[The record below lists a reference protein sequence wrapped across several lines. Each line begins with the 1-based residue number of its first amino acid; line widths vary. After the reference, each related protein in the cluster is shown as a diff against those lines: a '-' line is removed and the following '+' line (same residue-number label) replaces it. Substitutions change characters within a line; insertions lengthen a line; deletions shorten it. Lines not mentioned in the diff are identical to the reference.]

1 MSKVQLLT
9 NQLVERL
16 IEKMETADTIYILTS
31 FVMKS
36 GVDLLEI
43 PLRKAAERNADIKIC
58 TGDYLYIT
66 QPKAVEKLAAIHP
79 SIEVRMWKSKGVSFH
94 PKAYLF
100 EDERNGTSIIGSSNL
115 SRSALTKGYEWNVEI
130 DEESDGDLF
139 LTAAQTFLEV
149 FHHEQTI
156 ALNEVT
162 AKLYKLEYENFHA
175 KTTQLVKKWTTLEEQ
190 DIMYPVPGDK
200 TDIVKDPPAFYGTI
214 QPRFAQIEA
223 LEELNTAYE
232 SGYDSA
238 MVVMATGLGK
248 TYLAGFFAEKFPR
261 ILFIAHLEEILY
273 QAKESFE
280 KIIQNRSLGI
290 YNGKIKDSKASIV
303 FASIQ
308 TLSRKKHL
316 EMFEANEFD
325 LIIVDEF
332 HHAAAASYRKVID
345 YFKPSFLLGITA
357 TPDRNDNRDVYDIC
371 KGNIAYKIDFLEAIE
386 KDWLSAFK
394 YVGVYDDTDYSRI
407 SWIGSRYDEEEL
419 LAAQLRQGMADK
431 IIVAW
436 EKHKQ
441 SRTIVFCSS
450 IRQADFLSKA
460 FTDRGYRTVSLHSQ
474 YKGLNRN
481 LVIEQ
486 LDRGELD
493 AIFTV
498 NLFNEGVDIPSVDTL
513 LFVRPT
519 ESLTVFTQQIGRG
532 LRLHPDKEKCV
543 IIDLIG
549 NYRNADLKLNLLRVS
564 VVIDKK
570 KSGTLPTLPANCV
583 LDLEMKVIDLLNEMM
598 RKKQPRKEML
608 LANYNR
614 VKEEIGRRPS
624 YLELHLKA
632 AEPASAYKSEFKSY
646 PAFLNW
652 ADELHENERAVFE
665 AYKDWFTEVEK
676 TGMTKSYKMVVLL
689 YMLNIGPENWLKP
702 VTPEEVAPFFFKYLT
717 EKEYRR
723 KIDFS
728 GKAAKEMWNGD
739 LKKVSKLIKDMPMT
753 KWSGSS
759 NGLVIF
765 NEGEFSFNL
774 SVNEKDA
781 VQLYRWTK
789 EICEYRL
796 HHYFERK
803 ENQIVK
809 KG

>member
-1 MSKVQLLT
+1 MSKVQLIT
-9 NQLVERL
+9 NQLANRL
-16 IEKMETADTIYILTS
+16 IEKLETADTIYILTS

-36 GVDLLEI
+36 GVDLLEK
-43 PLRKAAERNADIKIC
+43 PLLKAAERNADIKIC

-66 QPKAVEKLAAIHP
+66 QPEAIEKLAAIHP
-79 SIEVRMWKSKGVSFH
+79 SIEVRMWKSNGVSFH

-100 EDERNGTSIIGSSNL
+100 EDEKNGTSIIGSSNL
-115 SRSALTKGYEWNVEI
+115 SRSALTKGYEWNVEV

-156 ALNEVT
+156 ALNKVT
-162 AKLYKLEYENFHA
+162 AELYKSKYEIFHA
-175 KTTQLVKKWTTLEEQ
+175 KTPQLVKKWTALEEQ
-190 DIMYPVPGDK
+190 DLMLPVSDEK
-200 TDIVKDPPAFYGTI
+200 ADIVKDPPVLYGSI

-223 LEELNTAYE
+223 LEELNTVYE

-238 MVVMATGLGK
+238 MIVMATGLGK
-248 TYLAGFFAEKFPR
+248 TYLAGFFAERFPR

-273 QAKESFE
+273 QAKSSFE

-290 YNGKIKDSKASIV
+290 YNGRIKDSKASII

-316 EMFEANEFD
+316 EVFDVNEFD

-332 HHAAAASYRKVID
+332 HHAAAASYQKVIN
-345 YFKPSFLLGITA
+345 YFKPAFLLGITA
-357 TPDRNDNRDVYDIC
+357 TPDRNDNRDVYDLC
-371 KGNIAYKIDFLEAIE
+371 KGNVAYKIDFLEAIE
-386 KDWLSAFK
+386 KNWLSAFK
-394 YVGVYDDTDYSRI
+394 YVGIYDDTDYSRI
-407 SWIGSRYDEEEL
+407 SWLGSRYDEEEL

-431 IIVAW
+431 IIEAW
-436 EKHKQ
+436 KNHKQ

-450 IRQADFLSKA
+450 IRQADFLSQA
-460 FTDRGYRTVSLHSQ
+460 FSDRGYRTVSLHSQ

-481 LVIEQ
+481 FFIEQ

-549 NYRNADLKLNLLRVS
+549 NYRNADLKLSLLRVP
-564 VVIDKK
+564 VALDKK
-570 KSGTLPTLPANCV
+570 KSGDLPTLPANCV

-608 LANYNR
+608 LANYNK
-614 VKEEIGRRPS
+614 VKEELGKRPS
-624 YLELHLKA
+624 YLELYLKG

-652 ADELHENERAVFE
+652 ADELHENERRVFE
-665 AYKDWFTEVEK
+665 VYKDWFTEVEK
-676 TGMTKSYKMVVLL
+676 TVMTKSYKMIVLL
-689 YMLNIGPENWLKP
+689 YMLNKGPENWLKLI
-702 VTPEEVAPFFFKYLT
+702 TPEEVAPFFFNYLT
-717 EKEYRR
+717 EKEYR
-723 KIDFS
+723 KNIDFS
-728 GKAAKEMWNGD
+728 GKAAVEMWNGD
-739 LKKVSKLIKDMPMT
+739 LNKVAKLIRDMPMT

-765 NEGEFSFNL
+765 NEGKFSFNFT
-774 SVNEKDA
+774 VNENDEL
-781 VQLYRWTK
+781 QLYRWTK

-796 HHYFERK
+796 HEYFERK
-803 ENQIVK
+803 EK
-809 KG
+809 KL

>member
-1 MSKVQLLT
+1 MSKVQLIT

-16 IEKMETADTIYILTS
+16 IEKMETAETIYILTS

-36 GVDLLEI
+36 GVDLLEKS
-43 PLRKAAERNADIKIC
+43 LLKAAERNADIKIC

-66 QPKAVEKLAAIHP
+66 QPEAIEKLAAIHP
-79 SIEVRMWKSKGVSFH
+79 SIEVRMWKSNGVSFH

-115 SRSALTKGYEWNVEI
+115 SRSALTKGYEWNIEV

-139 LTAAQTFLEV
+139 ITAAQTFLEV

-156 ALNEVT
+156 PINKVT
-162 AKLYKLEYENFHA
+162 AELYKSEYEIFHA
-175 KTTQLVKKWTTLEEQ
+175 KIPQLVKKGTALEEQ
-190 DIMYPVPGDK
+190 DLMLPVSDEK
-200 TDIVKDPPAFYGTI
+200 ADLVKDPPVIYGSI

-223 LEELNTAYE
+223 LEELNTVYE

-238 MVVMATGLGK
+238 MIVMATGLGK
-248 TYLAGFFAEKFPR
+248 TYLAGFFAEEFPR

-273 QAKESFE
+273 QAKSSFE

-316 EMFEANEFD
+316 EVFDAHEFD

-332 HHAAAASYRKVID
+332 HHAAAASYQKVIN
-345 YFKPSFLLGITA
+345 YYKPAFLLGITA
-357 TPDRNDNRDVYDIC
+357 TPDRNDNRDVYDLC
-371 KGNIAYKIDFLEAIE
+371 KGNVAYKIDFLEAIE
-386 KDWLSAFK
+386 KNWLSAFK

-407 SWIGSRYDEEEL
+407 SWLGTRYDEEEL
-419 LAAQLRQGMADK
+419 LAAQLRHGMADK
-431 IIVAW
+431 IIEAW
-436 EKHKQ
+436 ENHKQ

-450 IRQADFLSKA
+450 IRQADFLSQA
-460 FTDRGYRTVSLHSQ
+460 FSDRGYRTVSLHSQ
-474 YKGLNRN
+474 YKGHNRN
-481 LVIEQ
+481 FFIEQ
-486 LDRGELD
+486 LDRGQLD

-549 NYRNADLKLNLLRVS
+549 NYRNADLKLSLLRVPAAL
-564 VVIDKK
+564 DKS
-570 KSGTLPTLPANCV
+570 KSGVLPTLPANCV

-608 LANYNR
+608 LANYNM
-614 VKEEIGRRPS
+614 VKEELGKRPS
-624 YLELHLKA
+624 YLELHLKG
-632 AEPASAYKSEFKSY
+632 AEPASAYRSEFKSY

-652 ADELHENERAVFE
+652 ADELHENEKRVFE
-665 AYKDWFTEVEK
+665 TYKDWFTEVEK
-676 TGMTKSYKMVVLL
+676 TGMTKSYKMIVLL
-689 YMLNIGPENWLKP
+689 YMLNKGPEKWMKP
-702 VTPEEVAPFFFKYLT
+702 ITPEEAAPFFFNYLT

-723 KIDFS
+723 NIDFS
-728 GKAAKEMWNGD
+728 GKAAMEMWNGD
-739 LKKVSKLIKDMPMT
+739 LNKVAKLIRDMPMT

-774 SVNEKDA
+774 SVNENDEL
-781 VQLYRWTK
+781 QLFRWTK

-796 HHYFERK
+796 HEYFERK
-803 ENQIVK
+803 DSKVLK
-809 KG
+809 

>member
-1 MSKVQLLT
+1 M
-9 NQLVERL
+9 
-16 IEKMETADTIYILTS
+16 
-31 FVMKS
+31 
-36 GVDLLEI
+36 
-43 PLRKAAERNADIKIC
+43 
-58 TGDYLYIT
+58 
-66 QPKAVEKLAAIHP
+66 
-79 SIEVRMWKSKGVSFH
+79 
-94 PKAYLF
+94 
-100 EDERNGTSIIGSSNL
+100 
-115 SRSALTKGYEWNVEI
+115 
-130 DEESDGDLF
+130 
-139 LTAAQTFLEV
+139 
-149 FHHEQTI
+149 
-156 ALNEVT
+156 
-162 AKLYKLEYENFHA
+162 
-175 KTTQLVKKWTTLEEQ
+175 
-190 DIMYPVPGDK
+190 
-200 TDIVKDPPAFYGTI
+200 
-214 QPRFAQIEA
+214 
-223 LEELNTAYE
+223 
-232 SGYDSA
+232 
-238 MVVMATGLGK
+238 
-248 TYLAGFFAEKFPR
+248 
-261 ILFIAHLEEILY
+261 
-273 QAKESFE
+273 
-280 KIIQNRSLGI
+280 
-290 YNGKIKDSKASIV
+290 KDSKASIV

-316 EMFEANEFD
+316 EVFDANDFD

-332 HHAAAASYRKVID
+332 HHAAAASYRKVIN
-345 YFKPSFLLGITA
+345 YFEPAFLLGITA

-371 KGNIAYKIDFLEAIE
+371 KGNVAYKIDFLEAIE

-394 YVGVYDDTDYSRI
+394 YIGVYDDTDYSRI
-407 SWIGSRYDEEEL
+407 SWLGTRYDEEEL
-419 LAAQLRQGMADK
+419 FVAQLRQGMSDK
-431 IIVAW
+431 IIEAW

-450 IRQADFLSKA
+450 IRQADFLSQS
-460 FTDRGYRTVSLHSQ
+460 FTGRGYRTVSLHSQ
-474 YKGLNRN
+474 NKGLNRN

-549 NYRNADLKLNLLRVS
+549 NYRNADLKLNMLRVPE
-564 VVIDKK
+564 VLDKK
-570 KSGTLPTLPANCV
+570 KSGVLPTLPENCV
-583 LDLEMKVIDLLNEMM
+583 LDLEMKVINLLNEMM
-598 RKKQPRKEML
+598 RKKQPRKEIL

-614 VKEEIGRRPS
+614 VKEEIGKRPS
-624 YLELHLKA
+624 YLDLHLKG

-652 ADELHENERAVFE
+652 ADELQENEITVFE
-665 AYKDWFTEVEK
+665 AYKDWYTEVEK
-676 TGMTKSYKMVVLL
+676 TAMTKSYKMIVLL
-689 YMLNIGPENWLKP
+689 YMLNKGPEIWLKP

-723 KIDFS
+723 NIDFS

-739 LKKVSKLIKDMPMT
+739 LKKVSKLIRDMPMT

>member
-1 MSKVQLLT
+1 
-9 NQLVERL
+9 
-16 IEKMETADTIYILTS
+16 
-31 FVMKS
+31 MKS
-36 GVDLLEI
+36 GVYLLEK
-43 PLRKAAERNADIKIC
+43 PLLKAAERNADIKIC

-66 QPKAVEKLAAIHP
+66 QPEAIEKLVAIHP
-79 SIEVRMWKSKGVSFH
+79 TIEVRMWKSKGGSFH

-100 EDERNGTSIIGSSNL
+100 EDEKNGTSIIGSSNL

-139 LTAAQTFLEV
+139 LTAAKTFLEV

-162 AKLYKLEYENFHA
+162 AKLYKSEYENFHV
-175 KTTQLVKKWTTLEEQ
+175 KTPQLVKKWTTLEEQ
-190 DIMYPVPGDK
+190 DLMLPVPVDK

-223 LEELNTAYE
+223 LEELNTVHE

-290 YNGKIKDSKASIV
+290 YNGRIKDSKASIV

-332 HHAAAASYRKVID
+332 HHAAAASYRKVIN

-371 KGNIAYKIDFLEAIE
+371 KGNVAYKIDFLEAIE
-386 KDWLSAFK
+386 KNWLSAFK

-407 SWIGSRYDEEEL
+407 SWLGTRYDEEEL
-419 LAAQLRQGMADK
+419 LAVQLRQGMADR
-431 IIVAW
+431 IIEAW

-450 IRQADFLSKA
+450 IRQADFLSQA
-460 FTDRGYRTVSLHSQ
+460 FSDRGYRTVSLHSQ

-532 LRLHPDKEKCV
+532 LRLHPNKEKCV

-549 NYRNADLKLNLLRVS
+549 NYRNADLKLNLLRVPGIADS
-564 VVIDKK
+564 E
-570 KSGTLPTLPANCV
+570 KSNPLETLPASCV
-583 LDLEMKVIDLLNEMM
+583 LDLDVRVIDLLKEMM
-598 RKKQPRKEML
+598 QKKQPRKDVL
-608 LANYNR
+608 RANYFN
-614 VKEEIGRRPS
+614 VKQELGRRPS
-624 YLELHLKA
+624 YLEFHLKSGMSVT
-632 AEPASAYKSEFKSY
+632 EYKSTFKSY
-646 PAFLNW
+646 VSFLDWAKELSEHERNVVETYKNW
-652 ADELHENERAVFE
+652 FI
-665 AYKDWFTEVEK
+665 EVEW
-676 TGMTKSYKMVVLL
+676 TVMNKSYKMIVLL
-689 YMLNIGPENWLKP
+689 YMLNKGPANWLVP
-702 VTPEEVAPFFFKYLT
+702 VTPEEVAPFFFQYLT
-717 EKEYRR
+717 EKDYRR
-723 KIDFS
+723 NIDFS
-728 GKAAKEMWNGD
+728 GKAAMNMRDGNLD
-739 LKKVSKLIKDMPMT
+739 KVAKLIRDMPMT

-759 NGLVIF
+759 NGLVTLKD
-765 NEGEFSFNL
+765 NVFSIKLN
-774 SVNEKDA
+774 VTEEDA
-781 VQLYRWTK
+781 FILYEWTK
-789 EICEYRL
+789 GICEYRL
-796 HHYFERK
+796 HHHFFERK
-803 ENQIVK
+803 GK
-809 KG
+809 

>member
-1 MSKVQLLT
+1 
-9 NQLVERL
+9 
-16 IEKMETADTIYILTS
+16 
-31 FVMKS
+31 MKS
-36 GVDLLEI
+36 GVDLLEKS
-43 PLRKAAERNADIKIC
+43 LLKAAERNADIKIC

-66 QPKAVEKLAAIHP
+66 QPEAIEKLAAIHP
-79 SIEVRMWKSKGVSFH
+79 SIEVRMWKSNGVSFH

-100 EDERNGTSIIGSSNL
+100 EDEKNGTSIIGSSNL
-115 SRSALTKGYEWNVEI
+115 SRSALTKGYEWNVEV

-139 LTAAQTFLEV
+139 LTAAQTFLDV

-156 ALNEVT
+156 ALNKVT
-162 AKLYKLEYENFHA
+162 AELYKSEYEIFHA
-175 KTTQLVKKWTTLEEQ
+175 KTPQLVKKWTTLEEQ
-190 DIMYPVPGDK
+190 GLMLPVSDEK
-200 TDIVKDPPAFYGTI
+200 ADIVKDPPVIYGSI

-223 LEELNTAYE
+223 LEELNTVYE
-232 SGYDSA
+232 TGYDSA
-238 MVVMATGLGK
+238 MIVMATGLGK

-273 QAKESFE
+273 QAKSSFE

-290 YNGKIKDSKASIV
+290 YNGRIKDSKASII

-316 EMFEANEFD
+316 EVFDAHEFD

-332 HHAAAASYRKVID
+332 HHAAAASYQKVIN
-345 YFKPSFLLGITA
+345 YFKPAFLLGITA
-357 TPDRNDNRDVYDIC
+357 TPDRNDNRDVYDLC
-371 KGNIAYKIDFLEAIE
+371 KGNVAYKIDFLEAID
-386 KDWLSAFK
+386 KNWLSAFK

-407 SWIGSRYDEEEL
+407 SWLGTRYDEEEL

-431 IIVAW
+431 IIEAW

-450 IRQADFLSKA
+450 IRQADFLSQA
-460 FTDRGYRTVSLHSQ
+460 FSDRGYRTVSLHSQ

-481 LVIEQ
+481 FFIEQ

-549 NYRNADLKLNLLRVS
+549 NYRNADLKLSLLRVP
-564 VVIDKK
+564 VALDKK
-570 KSGTLPTLPANCV
+570 KSGVLPSLPANCV

-608 LANYNR
+608 LANYNK
-614 VKEEIGRRPS
+614 VKEELGKRPS
-624 YLELHLKA
+624 YLELHLKGT
-632 AEPASAYKSEFKSY
+632 EPASAYKSEFKSY
-646 PAFLNW
+646 PTFLNW
-652 ADELHENERAVFE
+652 ADELHENERRVFE
-665 AYKDWFTEVEK
+665 TYKDWFTEVEK
-676 TGMTKSYKMVVLL
+676 TGMTKSYKMIVLL
-689 YMLNIGPENWLKP
+689 FMLNKGPESWLKP
-702 VTPEEVAPFFFKYLT
+702 VTPEEVAPFFFTYLT

-723 KIDFS
+723 NIDFS
-728 GKAAKEMWNGD
+728 GKAAMEMWDGD
-739 LKKVSKLIKDMPMT
+739 LNKVAKLIRDMPMT

-759 NGLVIF
+759 KGLVIF

-774 SVNEKDA
+774 SVNENDEL
-781 VQLYRWTK
+781 QLYRWTK

-796 HHYFERK
+796 HGYFEKKDLRF
-803 ENQIVK
+803 ENNS
-809 KG
+809 

>member
-1 MSKVQLLT
+1 MSKVQLIT
-9 NQLVERL
+9 NQLANRL
-16 IEKMETADTIYILTS
+16 IEKLETADTIYILTS

-36 GVDLLEI
+36 GLDLLEK
-43 PLRKAAERNADIKIC
+43 PLLKAAERNADIKIC

-66 QPKAVEKLAAIHP
+66 QPEAIEKLAAIHP
-79 SIEVRMWKSKGVSFH
+79 SIEVRMWKSNGVSFH

-100 EDERNGTSIIGSSNL
+100 EDEKNGTSIIGSSNL
-115 SRSALTKGYEWNVEI
+115 SRSALTKGYEWNVEV

-156 ALNEVT
+156 ALNKVT
-162 AKLYKLEYENFHA
+162 AELYKSKYEIFHA
-175 KTTQLVKKWTTLEEQ
+175 KTPQLVKKWTALEEQ
-190 DIMYPVPGDK
+190 DLMLPVSDEK
-200 TDIVKDPPAFYGTI
+200 ADIVKEPSVIYGSI

-223 LEELNTAYE
+223 LEELNAVYE

-238 MVVMATGLGK
+238 MIVMATGLGK

-273 QAKESFE
+273 QAKSSFE

-290 YNGKIKDSKASIV
+290 YNGRIKDSKASII

-316 EMFEANEFD
+316 EVFDVNEFD

-332 HHAAAASYRKVID
+332 HHAAAASYQKVIN
-345 YFKPSFLLGITA
+345 YFKPAFLLGITA
-357 TPDRNDNRDVYDIC
+357 TPDRNDNRDVYELC
-371 KGNIAYKIDFLEAIE
+371 KGNVAYKIDFLEAIE
-386 KDWLSAFK
+386 KNWLSAFK
-394 YVGVYDDTDYSRI
+394 YVGIYDDTDYSRI
-407 SWIGSRYDEEEL
+407 SWLGSRYDEEEL

-431 IIVAW
+431 IIEAW
-436 EKHKQ
+436 KNHKQ

-450 IRQADFLSKA
+450 IRQADFLSQA
-460 FTDRGYRTVSLHSQ
+460 FSDRGYRTVSLHSQ

-481 LVIEQ
+481 FFIEQ

-549 NYRNADLKLNLLRVS
+549 NYRNADLKLSLLRVP
-564 VVIDKK
+564 VALDKK
-570 KSGTLPTLPANCV
+570 KSGDLPTLPANCV

-608 LANYNR
+608 LANYNK
-614 VKEEIGRRPS
+614 VKEELGKRPS
-624 YLELHLKA
+624 YLELHLKG

-652 ADELHENERAVFE
+652 ADELHENESRVFE

-676 TGMTKSYKMVVLL
+676 TVMTKSYKMIVLL
-689 YMLNIGPENWLKP
+689 YMLNKGPENWLKP
-702 VTPEEVAPFFFKYLT
+702 VTPEEVAPFFFNYLT

-723 KIDFS
+723 NIDFS
-728 GKAAKEMWNGD
+728 GKAAMEMWNGD
-739 LKKVSKLIKDMPMT
+739 LNKVAKLIRDMPMT

-759 NGLVIF
+759 NGLVMF
-765 NEGEFSFNL
+765 NEGEFSFNFT
-774 SVNEKDA
+774 VNENDEL
-781 VQLYRWTK
+781 QLYRWTK

-796 HHYFERK
+796 HGYFERK
-803 ENQIVK
+803 EVK
-809 KG
+809 QKG

>member
-1 MSKVQLLT
+1 MSKVQLIT
-9 NQLVERL
+9 NQLANRL

-36 GVDLLEI
+36 GVDLLEK
-43 PLRKAAERNADIKIC
+43 PLLKAAERNADIKIC

-66 QPKAVEKLAAIHP
+66 QPEAIEKLAAIHP
-79 SIEVRMWKSKGVSFH
+79 SIEVRMWKSNGVSFH

-100 EDERNGTSIIGSSNL
+100 EDEKNGTSIIGSSNL
-115 SRSALTKGYEWNVEI
+115 SRSALTKGYEWNVEV

-139 LTAAQTFLEV
+139 LTASQTFLEV

-156 ALNEVT
+156 PINKVT
-162 AKLYKLEYENFHA
+162 AELFKSEYEIFHA
-175 KTTQLVKKWTTLEEQ
+175 KTPQLVKKWTTLEEQ
-190 DIMYPVPGDK
+190 DLMLPVSDEK
-200 TDIVKDPPAFYGTI
+200 VDIVKDSPVIYGSI

-223 LEELNTAYE
+223 LDELNTVYE

-238 MVVMATGLGK
+238 MIVMATGLGK

-273 QAKESFE
+273 QAKSSFE
-280 KIIQNRSLGI
+280 KIIHNRSLGI
-290 YNGKIKDSKASIV
+290 YNGRIKDSKASII

-316 EMFEANEFD
+316 EVFDVNEFD

-332 HHAAAASYRKVID
+332 HHAAAASYQKVIN
-345 YFKPSFLLGITA
+345 YFKPAFLLGITA
-357 TPDRNDNRDVYDIC
+357 TPDRNDNRDVYDLC
-371 KGNIAYKIDFLEAIE
+371 KGNVAYKIDFLEAIE
-386 KDWLSAFK
+386 KNWLSAFK
-394 YVGVYDDTDYSRI
+394 YVGIYDDTDYSRI
-407 SWIGSRYDEEEL
+407 SWLGSRYDEEEL
-419 LAAQLRQGMADK
+419 LAAQLRQGMANK
-431 IIVAW
+431 IIEAW
-436 EKHKQ
+436 KNHKQ

-450 IRQADFLSKA
+450 IRQADFLSQA
-460 FTDRGYRTVSLHSQ
+460 FSDRGYRTVSLHSQ
-474 YKGLNRN
+474 YRGLNRN
-481 LVIEQ
+481 FFIEQ
-486 LDRGELD
+486 LNRGELD

-532 LRLHPDKEKCV
+532 LRLYPDKEKCV

-549 NYRNADLKLNLLRVS
+549 NYRNADLKLSLLRVP
-564 VVIDKK
+564 VALDKK
-570 KSGTLPTLPANCV
+570 KSGDLPTLPANCV

-608 LANYNR
+608 LANYNK
-614 VKEEIGRRPS
+614 VKEELGKRPS
-624 YLELHLKA
+624 YLELHLKG

-646 PAFLNW
+646 PGFLNW
-652 ADELHENERAVFE
+652 ADELHENERRVFE

-676 TGMTKSYKMVVLL
+676 TVMTKSYKMIVLL
-689 YMLNIGPENWLKP
+689 YMLNKGPENWLKP
-702 VTPEEVAPFFFKYLT
+702 VTPEEVAPFFFNYLT

-723 KIDFS
+723 NIDFS
-728 GKAAKEMWNGD
+728 GKAAMEMWNGD
-739 LKKVSKLIKDMPMT
+739 LNKVAKLIRDMPMT

-759 NGLVIF
+759 NGLVMF
-765 NEGEFSFNL
+765 NEGEFSFNFT
-774 SVNEKDA
+774 VNENDEL
-781 VQLYRWTK
+781 QLYRWTK

-796 HHYFERK
+796 HGNFERK
-803 ENQIVK
+803 EVK
-809 KG
+809 QKG